1 MGGTVRPTWSPKFC
15 CDPPPTS
22 PGIQDPSKAP
32 PIRIRAP
39 QPHFRPPLS
48 SPHPAH
54 LSASSMGSR
63 LSSAVSLGS
72 LNHDLMGMALS
83 VGHKRGR
90 EGLGGEEGGPV

>member
-1 MGGTVRPTWSPKFC
+1 MTPS
-15 CDPPPTS
+15 PTS